1 VNARHEA
8 AHAIAARVLG
18 IEVIGVCLAPD
29 RSYLRTR
36 YRIGVTAAERID
48 VLKRLAIIDLVG
60 VVIERDPLAVA
71 SAADRENARAKEPT
85 SSSGLVNDIKDR
97 REFTLRLRSSSGP
110 SVRSSRSVS
119 GLPLIYGVM
128 DRLGH
133 DPAILD
139 QKRVSAVAHAGM
151 LGLRRPLQK
160 GDAPLYET
168 VRIDVRCSGQFL
180 LQ

>member
-1 VNARHEA
+1 MLLTEVDLPVKDAAVKSTLRAQKRTFAR
-8 AHAIAARVLG
+8 AARSVDMG
-18 IEVIGVCLAPD
+18 Q
-29 RSYLRTR
+29 
-36 YRIGVTAAERID
+36 
-48 VLKRLAIIDLVG
+48 
-60 VVIERDPLAVA
+60 
-71 SAADRENARAKEPT
+71 EPT

-97 REFTLRLRSSSGP
+97 RELTLWLRSSPGP
-110 SVRSSRSVS
+110 SVRSSRSVG

-160 GDAPLYET
+160 GDAPLYQT
-168 VRIDVRCSGQFL
+168 VSIDVRCSGQFL

>member
-1 VNARHEA
+1 M
-8 AHAIAARVLG
+8 G
-18 IEVIGVCLAPD
+18 Q
-29 RSYLRTR
+29 
-36 YRIGVTAAERID
+36 
-48 VLKRLAIIDLVG
+48 
-60 VVIERDPLAVA
+60 
-71 SAADRENARAKEPT
+71 EPT

-97 REFTLRLRSSSGP
+97 RELTLWLRSSSGP
-110 SVRSSRSVS
+110 SVRSSRSVG

-160 GDAPLYET
+160 GDAPLYQT
-168 VRIDVRCSGQFL
+168 VSIDVRCSGQFL